1 MQILARQISSAIL
14 PVEKIIAEFRRNFK
28 FDLDLRVARSFVD
41 LRNFFCYNF
50 RMKIETDA
58 IILDID
64 GTLWNT
70 TGVVAQAWN
79 KAIEKLNLPARKVNA
94 QNLKNEFGKP
104 MDKIADSLWP
114 NLSKAQKTK
123 LMNECC
129 EQEQIA
135 LIVNE
140 KKIEFPN
147 VVSTIK
153 KLSERFNIYIVSN
166 CQSGYIE
173 LTMKKIGI
181 ENFIRDHECYGDT
194 KKNKAENLRLLC
206 ERNHLKKPVYVGDTE
221 GDREACKEAGIKFI
235 WASYGFGSAR
245 TYDVKIENFKELLD
259 LLEPIK
265 LPKTFIRAAV
275 PDDAKELLAI
285 YAPYVKNTAISFECA
300 VPSVANFKKR
310 ISETLKTYPYLV
322 LVCENEILGYAY
334 AAPFKNRAAYNWCV
348 ETTIYL
354 KQGYA
359 QRGLGKKLYSALEN
373 ILRSQNILN
382 MNACIAH
389 ASKSSQ
395 YLTNASE
402 EFHKKMGFKKAAHFS
417 QCGFKFGKWFD
428 MIWMQKSLGAHTE
441 KTKDII
447 PFSEL

>member
-1 MQILARQISSAIL
+1 
-14 PVEKIIAEFRRNFK
+14 
-28 FDLDLRVARSFVD
+28 
-41 LRNFFCYNF
+41 
-50 RMKIETDA
+50 MKIETDA

-79 KAIEKLNLPARKVNA
+79 KAIEKLNFPAQKVNP
-94 QNLKNEFGKP
+94 QNLKSEFGKP
-104 MDKIADSLWP
+104 MDKIAESLWP
-114 NLSKAQKTK
+114 NLSKSQRTK
-123 LMNECC
+123 LMSECC

-135 LIVNE
+135 LKENE

-147 VVSTIK
+147 VLSTIK

-173 LTMKKIGI
+173 LTMQKIGI
-181 ENFIRDHECYGDT
+181 ANFISDHECYGDT
-194 KKNKAENLRLLC
+194 KKYKAENLRLLC
-206 ERNHLKKPVYVGDTE
+206 ERNRLKRPVYVGDTE
-221 GDREACKEAGIKFI
+221 GDRTACKEAGIKFI
-235 WASYGFGSAR
+235 WASYGFGTAR
-245 TYDVKIENFKELLD
+245 SYDAKIENFKDLLD
-259 LLEPIK
+259 LVAPIQ

-275 PDDAKELLAI
+275 PDDAKELLEI
-285 YAPYVKNTAISFECA
+285 YAPYIERSAISFENA
-300 VPSVANFKKR
+300 VPTVANFRKR
-310 ISETLKTYPYLV
+310 ISDTLKTYPYLV

-334 AAPFKNRAAYNWCV
+334 AAPFKNRPAYNWCV
-348 ETTIYL
+348 ETTIYV
-354 KQGYA
+354 KHGYA
-359 QRGLGKKLYSALEN
+359 RRGLGKKLYSALEN

-389 ASKSSQ
+389 TSGASE

-428 MIWMQKSLGAHTE
+428 MVWMQKIIGPHTE

>member
-1 MQILARQISSAIL
+1 
-14 PVEKIIAEFRRNFK
+14 
-28 FDLDLRVARSFVD
+28 
-41 LRNFFCYNF
+41 
-50 RMKIETDA
+50 MKIETDA

-79 KAIEKLNLPARKVNA
+79 KAIEKLNFPAQKVNP
-94 QNLKNEFGKP
+94 QNLKSEFGKP
-104 MDKIADSLWP
+104 MDKIAESLWS
-114 NLSKAQKTK
+114 NLSKSQRTK
-123 LMNECC
+123 LMSECC

-135 LIVNE
+135 LKENE

-147 VVSTIK
+147 VLSTIK

-173 LTMKKIGI
+173 LTMQKIGI
-181 ENFIRDHECYGDT
+181 ANFISDHECYGDT
-194 KKNKAENLRLLC
+194 KKYKAENLRLLC
-206 ERNHLKKPVYVGDTE
+206 ERNRLKRPVYVGDTE
-221 GDREACKEAGIKFI
+221 GDRTACKEAGIKFI
-235 WASYGFGSAR
+235 WASYGFGTAR
-245 TYDVKIENFKELLD
+245 SYDAKIENFKDLLD
-259 LLEPIK
+259 LVAPIQ

-275 PDDAKELLAI
+275 PDDAKELLEI
-285 YAPYVKNTAISFECA
+285 YAPYIERSAISFENA
-300 VPSVANFKKR
+300 VPTVANFRKR
-310 ISETLKTYPYLV
+310 ISDTLRTYPYLV

-334 AAPFKNRAAYNWCV
+334 AAPFKNRPAYNWCV
-348 ETTIYL
+348 ETTIYV
-354 KQGYA
+354 KHGYA
-359 QRGLGKKLYSALEN
+359 RRGLGKKLYSALEN

-389 ASKSSQ
+389 TSGASE

-428 MIWMQKSLGAHTE
+428 MVWMQKIIGPHTE
-441 KTKDII
+441 KTKAII

>member
-1 MQILARQISSAIL
+1 
-14 PVEKIIAEFRRNFK
+14 
-28 FDLDLRVARSFVD
+28 
-41 LRNFFCYNF
+41 
-50 RMKIETDA
+50 MKIETDA

-79 KAIEKLNLPARKVNA
+79 KAIEKLNFPAQKVNP
-94 QNLKNEFGKP
+94 QHLKSEFGKP
-104 MDKIADSLWP
+104 MDKIAESLWP
-114 NLSKAQKTK
+114 NLSKSQRTK
-123 LMNECC
+123 LMSECC

-135 LIVNE
+135 LKENE

-147 VVSTIK
+147 VLSTIK

-173 LTMKKIGI
+173 LTMQKIGI
-181 ENFIRDHECYGDT
+181 ANFISDHECYGDT
-194 KKNKAENLRLLC
+194 KKYKAENLRLLC
-206 ERNHLKKPVYVGDTE
+206 ERNRLKKPVYVGDTE
-221 GDREACKEAGIKFI
+221 GDRTACKEAGIKFI
-235 WASYGFGSAR
+235 WASYGFGTAR
-245 TYDVKIENFKELLD
+245 SYDAKIENFKDLLD
-259 LLEPIK
+259 LVAPIQ

-275 PDDAKELLAI
+275 PDDAKELLEI
-285 YAPYVKNTAISFECA
+285 YAPYIERSAISFENT
-300 VPSVANFKKR
+300 VPTVANFRKR
-310 ISETLKTYPYLV
+310 ISDTLRTYPYLV

-334 AAPFKNRAAYNWCV
+334 AAPFKNRPAYNWCV
-348 ETTIYL
+348 ETTIYV
-354 KQGYA
+354 KHGYA
-359 QRGLGKKLYSALEN
+359 RRGLGKKLYSALEN

-389 ASKSSQ
+389 TSGASE

-428 MIWMQKSLGAHTE
+428 MVWMQKIIGPHTE

>member
-1 MQILARQISSAIL
+1 
-14 PVEKIIAEFRRNFK
+14 
-28 FDLDLRVARSFVD
+28 
-41 LRNFFCYNF
+41 
-50 RMKIETDA
+50 MKIETDA

-79 KAIEKLNLPARKVNA
+79 KAIEKLNFPAQKVNP
-94 QNLKNEFGKP
+94 QNLKSEFGKP
-104 MDKIADSLWP
+104 MDKIAESLWP
-114 NLSKAQKTK
+114 NLSKSQRTK
-123 LMNECC
+123 LMSECC

-135 LIVNE
+135 LKENE

-147 VVSTIK
+147 VLSTIK

-173 LTMKKIGI
+173 LTMQKIGI
-181 ENFIRDHECYGDT
+181 ANFISDHECYGDT
-194 KKNKAENLRLLC
+194 KKYKAENLRLLC
-206 ERNHLKKPVYVGDTE
+206 ERNRLKKPVYVGDTE
-221 GDREACKEAGIKFI
+221 GDRTACKEAGIKFI
-235 WASYGFGSAR
+235 WASYGFGTAR
-245 TYDVKIENFKELLD
+245 SYDAKIENFKDLLD
-259 LLEPIK
+259 LVAPIQ

-275 PDDAKELLAI
+275 PDDAKELLEI
-285 YAPYVKNTAISFECA
+285 YATYIERSAISFENA
-300 VPSVANFKKR
+300 VPTIANFRKR
-310 ISETLKTYPYLV
+310 ISDTLKTYPYLV

-334 AAPFKNRAAYNWCV
+334 AAPFKNRPAYNWCV
-348 ETTIYL
+348 ETTIYV
-354 KQGYA
+354 KHGYA
-359 QRGLGKKLYSALEN
+359 RRGLGKKLYSALEN

-389 ASKSSQ
+389 TSGASE

-428 MIWMQKSLGAHTE
+428 MVWMQKIIGPHTE
-441 KTKDII
+441 KTKAII

>member
-1 MQILARQISSAIL
+1 
-14 PVEKIIAEFRRNFK
+14 
-28 FDLDLRVARSFVD
+28 
-41 LRNFFCYNF
+41 
-50 RMKIETDA
+50 MKIETDA

-79 KAIEKLNLPARKVNA
+79 KAIEKLNFPAQKVNP
-94 QNLKNEFGKP
+94 QHLKSEFGKP
-104 MDKIADSLWP
+104 MDKIAESLWP
-114 NLSKAQKTK
+114 NLSKSQRTK
-123 LMNECC
+123 LMSECC

-135 LIVNE
+135 LKENE

-147 VVSTIK
+147 VLSTIK

-173 LTMKKIGI
+173 LTMQKIGI
-181 ENFIRDHECYGDT
+181 ANFISDHECYGDT
-194 KKNKAENLRLLC
+194 KKYKAENLRLLC
-206 ERNHLKKPVYVGDTE
+206 ERNRLKRPVYVGDTE
-221 GDREACKEAGIKFI
+221 GDRTACKEAGIKFI
-235 WASYGFGSAR
+235 WASYGFGTAR
-245 TYDVKIENFKELLD
+245 SYDAKIENFKDLLD
-259 LLEPIK
+259 LVTPIQ

-275 PDDAKELLAI
+275 PDDAKELLEI
-285 YAPYVKNTAISFECA
+285 YAPYIERSAISFENA
-300 VPSVANFKKR
+300 VPTVANFRKR
-310 ISETLKTYPYLV
+310 ISDTLKTYPYLV

-334 AAPFKNRAAYNWCV
+334 AAPFKNRPAYNWCV
-348 ETTIYL
+348 ETTIYV
-354 KQGYA
+354 KHGYA
-359 QRGLGKKLYSALEN
+359 RRGLGKKLYSALEN

-389 ASKSSQ
+389 TSGASE

-428 MIWMQKSLGAHTE
+428 MVWMQKIIGPHTE

>member
-1 MQILARQISSAIL
+1 
-14 PVEKIIAEFRRNFK
+14 
-28 FDLDLRVARSFVD
+28 
-41 LRNFFCYNF
+41 
-50 RMKIETDA
+50 MKIETDA

-79 KAIEKLNLPARKVNA
+79 KAIEKLNFPAQKVNPK
-94 QNLKNEFGKP
+94 NLKSEFGKP
-104 MDKIADSLWP
+104 MDKIAESLWP
-114 NLSKAQKTK
+114 NLSKSQRTK
-123 LMNECC
+123 LMSECC

-135 LIVNE
+135 LKENE

-147 VVSTIK
+147 VLSTIK

-173 LTMKKIGI
+173 LTMQKIGI
-181 ENFIRDHECYGDT
+181 ANFISDHECYGDT
-194 KKNKAENLRLLC
+194 KKYKAENLRLLC
-206 ERNHLKKPVYVGDTE
+206 ERNRLKKPVYVGDTE
-221 GDREACKEAGIKFI
+221 GDRTACKEAGIKFI
-235 WASYGFGSAR
+235 WASYGFGTAR
-245 TYDVKIENFKELLD
+245 SYDAKIEKFKDLLD
-259 LLEPIK
+259 LVVPIQ

-275 PDDAKELLAI
+275 PDDAKELLEI
-285 YAPYVKNTAISFECA
+285 YAPYIERSAISFENA
-300 VPSVANFKKR
+300 VPTVANFRKR
-310 ISETLKTYPYLV
+310 ISDTLKTYPYLV

-334 AAPFKNRAAYNWCV
+334 AAPFKNRPAYNWCV
-348 ETTIYL
+348 ETTIYV
-354 KQGYA
+354 KHGYA
-359 QRGLGKKLYSALEN
+359 RRGLGKKLYSALEN

-389 ASKSSQ
+389 TSGASE

-428 MIWMQKSLGAHTE
+428 MVWMQKIIGPHTE

>member
-1 MQILARQISSAIL
+1 
-14 PVEKIIAEFRRNFK
+14 
-28 FDLDLRVARSFVD
+28 
-41 LRNFFCYNF
+41 
-50 RMKIETDA
+50 MKIETDA

-79 KAIEKLNLPARKVNA
+79 KAIEELNFHAQKVNP
-94 QNLKNEFGKP
+94 QNLKSEFGKP
-104 MDKIADSLWP
+104 MDKIAESLWP
-114 NLSKAQKTK
+114 NLSKSQRTK
-123 LMNECC
+123 LMSECC

-135 LIVNE
+135 LKENE

-147 VVSTIK
+147 ILSTIK

-173 LTMKKIGI
+173 LTMQKIGI
-181 ENFIRDHECYGDT
+181 ANFISDHECYGDT
-194 KKNKAENLRLLC
+194 KKYKAENLRLLC
-206 ERNHLKKPVYVGDTE
+206 ERNRLKKPVYVGDTE
-221 GDREACKEAGIKFI
+221 GDRTACKEAGIKFI
-235 WASYGFGSAR
+235 WASYGFGTAR
-245 TYDVKIENFKELLD
+245 SYDAKIENFKDLLD
-259 LLEPIK
+259 LVAPIQ

-275 PDDAKELLAI
+275 PDDAKELLEI
-285 YAPYVKNTAISFECA
+285 YAPYIERSAISFENT
-300 VPSVANFKKR
+300 VPTVANFRKR
-310 ISETLKTYPYLV
+310 ISDTLKTYPYLV

-334 AAPFKNRAAYNWCV
+334 AAPFKNRPAYNWCV
-348 ETTIYL
+348 ETTIYV
-354 KQGYA
+354 KHGYA
-359 QRGLGKKLYSALEN
+359 RRGLGKKLYSALEN

-389 ASKSSQ
+389 TSGASE

-428 MIWMQKSLGAHTE
+428 MVWMQKIIGPHTE
-441 KTKDII
+441 KTKAII

>member
-1 MQILARQISSAIL
+1 
-14 PVEKIIAEFRRNFK
+14 
-28 FDLDLRVARSFVD
+28 
-41 LRNFFCYNF
+41 
-50 RMKIETDA
+50 MKIETDA

-79 KAIEKLNLPARKVNA
+79 KAIEKLNFPAQKVNP
-94 QNLKNEFGKP
+94 QNLKSEFGKP
-104 MDKIADSLWP
+104 MDKIAESLWP
-114 NLSKAQKTK
+114 NLSKSQRTK
-123 LMNECC
+123 LMSECC

-135 LIVNE
+135 LKENE

-147 VVSTIK
+147 VLSTIK

-173 LTMKKIGI
+173 LTMQKIGI
-181 ENFIRDHECYGDT
+181 ANFISDHECYGDT
-194 KKNKAENLRLLC
+194 KKYKAENLRLLC
-206 ERNHLKKPVYVGDTE
+206 ERNRLKKPVYVGDTE
-221 GDREACKEAGIKFI
+221 GDRTACKEAGIKFI
-235 WASYGFGSAR
+235 WASYGFGTAR
-245 TYDVKIENFKELLD
+245 SYDAKIENFKDLLD
-259 LLEPIK
+259 LVAPIQ

-275 PDDAKELLAI
+275 PDDAKELLEI
-285 YAPYVKNTAISFECA
+285 YAPYIERSAISFENA
-300 VPSVANFKKR
+300 VPTVANFRKR
-310 ISETLKTYPYLV
+310 ISDTLKTYPYLV

-334 AAPFKNRAAYNWCV
+334 AAPFKNRPAYNWCV
-348 ETTIYL
+348 ETTIYV
-354 KQGYA
+354 KHGYA
-359 QRGLGKKLYSALEN
+359 RRGLGKKLYSALEN

-389 ASKSSQ
+389 TSGASE

-428 MIWMQKSLGAHTE
+428 MVWMQKIIGPHTE

-447 PFSEL
+447 PFREL

>member
-1 MQILARQISSAIL
+1 
-14 PVEKIIAEFRRNFK
+14 
-28 FDLDLRVARSFVD
+28 
-41 LRNFFCYNF
+41 
-50 RMKIETDA
+50 MKIETDA

-79 KAIEKLNLPARKVNA
+79 KAIEKLNFPAQKVNP
-94 QNLKNEFGKP
+94 QNLKSEFGKP
-104 MDKIADSLWP
+104 MDKIAESLWP
-114 NLSKAQKTK
+114 NLSKSQRTK
-123 LMNECC
+123 LMSECC

-135 LIVNE
+135 LKENE

-147 VVSTIK
+147 VLSTIK

-173 LTMKKIGI
+173 LTMQKIGI
-181 ENFIRDHECYGDT
+181 ANFISDHECYGDT
-194 KKNKAENLRLLC
+194 KKYKAENLRLLC
-206 ERNHLKKPVYVGDTE
+206 ERNRLKKPVYVGDTE
-221 GDREACKEAGIKFI
+221 GDRTACKEAGIKFI
-235 WASYGFGSAR
+235 WASYGFGTAR
-245 TYDVKIENFKELLD
+245 SYDAKIENFKDLLD
-259 LLEPIK
+259 LVAPIQ

-275 PDDAKELLAI
+275 PDDAKELLEI
-285 YAPYVKNTAISFECA
+285 YAPYIERSAISFENT
-300 VPSVANFKKR
+300 VPTVANFRKR
-310 ISETLKTYPYLV
+310 ISDTLKTYPYLV

-334 AAPFKNRAAYNWCV
+334 AAPFKNRPAYNWCV
-348 ETTIYL
+348 ETTIYV
-354 KQGYA
+354 KHGYA
-359 QRGLGKKLYSALEN
+359 RRGLGKKLYSALEN

-389 ASKSSQ
+389 TSGASE

-428 MIWMQKSLGAHTE
+428 MVWMQKIIGPHTE
-441 KTKDII
+441 KTKAII